1 MSERYLVH
9 GDSLSVL
16 QTYPDGFFDCI
27 VTDPPYGLAFMGK
40 KWDHDVPSVA
50 LWSECL
56 RVLKPGGHLLSFG
69 GTRTYHRLVVNI
81 EDAGFEIRDMVAWL
95 YGTGFPKSLRLEAAI
110 DRHYGHSKKRGKG
123 AGAER
128 VALQMG
134 GATGKAK
141 NGLSSDYDEAAAPVT
156 QEAAQWQGWGTAL
169 KPAHEP
175 VVLARKPL
183 IGTVAENVLAHGTG
197 GIHIDACRIHSG
209 PSQGGSV
216 SGQSALGQGSGWN
229 AHDNR
234 TCSIDRTMSQ
244 GRWPANVMHD
254 GSPEVLAGFPVTSS
268 GVLRTGHKQ
277 GSGSFGRVGGDVIAG
292 TYGGDTGSA
301 ARFFYCAKAS
311 RVERDAGLEN
321 LPAKQQDTSRKNHHP
336 TVKPLDLM
344 RYLVRLVLPPDGK
357 LLDPF
362 AGSGSTI
369 IASVLEGAAVSVG
382 IEREAEYVQIA
393 QARLD
398 HWCPSHDPLD
408 IF

>member
-1 MSERYLVH
+1 
-9 GDSLSVL
+9 VL
-16 QTYPDGFFDCI
+16 QTYPDDFFDCI

-40 KWDHDVPSVA
+40 QWDHSVPSVA

-141 NGLSSDYDEAAAPVT
+141 NGLSSDYDDAPAPVT
-156 QEAAQWQGWGTAL
+156 QEASRWQGWGTAL

-244 GRWPANVMHD
+244 GRWPANVIHD
-254 GSPEVLAGFPVTSS
+254 GSDEVEAPLKDAS
-268 GVLRTGHKQ
+268 
-277 GSGSFGRVGGDVIAG
+277 
-292 TYGGDTGSA
+292 
-301 ARFFYCAKAS
+301 RFFYAAKAS
-311 RVERDAGLEN
+311 KSEREAGLDH
-321 LPAKQQDTSRKNHHP
+321 LPAKQQDTSRKKGNPGGNNPRNRGVKDRKNHHP

>member
-1 MSERYLVH
+1 MMTKLTERFERYLVH

-110 DRHYGHSKKRGKG
+110 DRHYGHTKKRGKG

-156 QEAAQWQGWGTAL
+156 RASAQWQGWGTAL

-244 GRWPANVMHD
+244 GRWPANVIHD
-254 GSPEVLAGFPVTSS
+254 GSDEVEAPLEGAS
-268 GVLRTGHKQ
+268 
-277 GSGSFGRVGGDVIAG
+277 
-292 TYGGDTGSA
+292 
-301 ARFFYCAKAS
+301 RFYYAAKAS
-311 RVERDAGLEN
+311 KSEREAGLEN
-321 LPAKQQDTSRKNHHP
+321 LPAKQQDTSRKKGKPGGDNPRNRGVKDRKNHHP

-398 HWCPSHDPLD
+398 HWCPSHDQLD